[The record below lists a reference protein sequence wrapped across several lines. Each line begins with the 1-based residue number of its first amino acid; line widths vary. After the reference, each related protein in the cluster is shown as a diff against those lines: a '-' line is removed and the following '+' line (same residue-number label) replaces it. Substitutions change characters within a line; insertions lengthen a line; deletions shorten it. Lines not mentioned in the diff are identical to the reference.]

1 MPSDLPLPSPRS
13 TFWLVALG
21 AIGLSCSRRPEE
33 ATGTAERT
41 PVVRNAPSNA
51 EVTSK
56 KEETSKK
63 VVSSAFLATTL
74 SDEQAPSA
82 TPPGMVWI
90 PGGEFSMGSADP
102 TKGGHCHEPM
112 DDARPIHRVSV
123 SGFFMD
129 ATEVTN
135 ASFAEFTKATGYVT
149 LAERTP
155 TAAELPNAPAEA
167 LVAGSIVFTKS
178 TELIPLDQPLRWWRY
193 VPGADWRHP
202 TGPGSSL
209 DGRENH
215 PVVHVTYSDALAYA
229 RWAKKD
235 LPTEAEWEFAA
246 RGGKSGQLYPW
257 GNELAPN
264 GTARAN
270 TYQGTF
276 PVHDVASD
284 GFAGTAPVA
293 SYPPNDFGLY
303 DVSGNVWEWT
313 ADWYRP
319 DTYARDTAAGLAKN
333 PRGPSES
340 FDPSEPGTKKRVQRG
355 GSFLCTNEYCT
366 RYMVGTRG
374 KGEPESPANH
384 IGFRCVRRAEGDVHA
399 SR

>member
-1 MPSDLPLPSPRS
+1 MPSDSPLLSPSGS
-13 TFWLVALG
+13 YWLIALCALG
-21 AIGLSCSRRPEE
+21 LGCTRREQEPTGNAKTTL
-33 ATGTAERT
+33 AT
-41 PVVRNAPSNA
+41 VAPSQA
-51 EVTSK
+51 TPQPLKAS
-56 KEETSKK
+56 
-63 VVSSAFLATTL
+63 SSAFQATVIA
-74 SDEQAPSA
+74 DAQAPSPA
-82 TPPGMVWI
+82 PPGMVWV

-112 DDARPIHRVSV
+112 DDARPIHRVAV

-149 LAERTP
+149 VAERTP
-155 TAAELPNAPAEA
+155 TAEELPNVPAEA
-167 LVAGSIVFTKS
+167 RVAGSAVFTKAS
-178 TELIPLDQPLRWWRY
+178 ELVPLDQPLRWWRY
-193 VPGADWRHP
+193 VAGANWRQP
-202 TGPGSSL
+202 SGPGSSL
-209 DGRENH
+209 DGLENH

-229 RWAKKD
+229 RWAKKE

-246 RGGKSGQLYPW
+246 RGGKSGQVYPW

-264 GTARAN
+264 GQARAN

-276 PVHDVASD
+276 PVQDVASD
-284 GFAGTAPVA
+284 GFAGSAPVA

-313 ADWYRP
+313 ADWYRA
-319 DTYARDTAAGLAKN
+319 DAYARDAAQGLTKN

-340 FDPSEPGTKKRVQRG
+340 FDPGEPQTKKRVQRG

-384 IGFRCVRRAEGDVHA
+384 IGFRCVRRASGDVHA